1 MGTPYP
7 STRLPLSASSA
18 TAVHTYPCVAHRVGM
33 VPTNWAAEPH
43 EDAAAHRGER
53 ASHGAG
59 RQGRAKEEYV
69 RWQWVGGFPGST
81 LLLAPWG
88 PPSGWAIL
96 GLSKKGW
103 DGKSSW

>member
-1 MGTPYP
+1 MEMQLLIEGRGHPMG
-7 STRLPLSASSA
+7 L
-18 TAVHTYPCVAHRVGM
+18 G
-33 VPTNWAAEPH
+33 
-43 EDAAAHRGER
+43 G
-53 ASHGAG
+53 
-59 RQGRAKEEYV
+59 QGRAKEEYV
-69 RWQWVGGFPGST
+69 CWQWVGGFPGSM

>member
-1 MGTPYP
+1 
-7 STRLPLSASSA
+7 
-18 TAVHTYPCVAHRVGM
+18 M

-43 EDAAAHRGER
+43 GDAAAHRGER